1 MNQEQLNAVRRVAHY
16 YATFYDTDY
25 TTFMQYLRDAR
36 VDEVDFVLALRQAEE
51 YLNRAQDDSMKAI
64 LAGFVASVSPDDV
77 ERQSLQLFVGL
88 GIEILR
94 NHPHDVRAKRNTLGY
109 SLMMIDEGLE
119 GIRSDM
125 VELTMRLN

>member
-25 TTFMQYLRDAR
+25 TTFMRYLRDAR

-64 LAGFVASVSPDDV
+64 LAGFVASVSPDDT

-88 GIEILR
+88 GI
-94 NHPHDVRAKRNTLGY
+94 
-109 SLMMIDEGLE
+109 
-119 GIRSDM
+119 
-125 VELTMRLN
+125 